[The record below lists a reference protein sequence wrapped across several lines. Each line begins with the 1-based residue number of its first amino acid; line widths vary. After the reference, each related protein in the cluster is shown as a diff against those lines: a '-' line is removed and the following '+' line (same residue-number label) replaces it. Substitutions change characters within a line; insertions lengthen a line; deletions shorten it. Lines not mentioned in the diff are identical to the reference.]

1 MTLAC
6 WCTTSQLHSPTHF
19 HTWLTLSPSNWVASL
34 QNTLKALFHG
44 EFGVTDY
51 SRAAGVTPRQNR
63 HSVGGSLCMFK
74 YFDVKHEGL
83 VGQFFLQLLQGWTF
97 WCHSSF
103 FFSFGCGLIEDHQR
117 SSNYFFDLYQP
128 FANLSL
134 TAAVPCLPWAPVPV
148 AVTQNSSSFCDF
160 LLNKRQQRWVISF
173 VLNLYRL

>member
-6 WCTTSQLHSPTHF
+6 WCTTSQLHSPAHF
-19 HTWLTLSPSNWVASL
+19 HTWLTLSPSNRVASL

-74 YFDVKHEGL
+74 YFWRETWGI
-83 VGQFFLQLLQGWTF
+83 GWTVF
-97 WCHSSF
+97 YSCF
-103 FFSFGCGLIEDHQR
+103 KGERFGAIPLFFSFGCGLIDHQR

-134 TAAVPCLPWAPVPV
+134 NAAVRCLPWALVPV
-148 AVTQNSSSFCDF
+148 ACTRNSGYSKDRPFLSSLSLVFWICIGYSTW
-160 LLNKRQQRWVISF
+160 L
-173 VLNLYRL
+173 

>member
-1 MTLAC
+1 M
-6 WCTTSQLHSPTHF
+6 
-19 HTWLTLSPSNWVASL
+19 ASL

-83 VGQFFLQLLQGWTF
+83 VGQFSTVASRVNVLVPFL
-97 WCHSSF
+97 F

-134 TAAVPCLPWAPVPV
+134 TAAVRCLP
-148 AVTQNSSSFCDF
+148 
-160 LLNKRQQRWVISF
+160 
-173 VLNLYRL
+173 

>member
-83 VGQFFLQLLQGWTF
+83 VGQFSTVASRVNVLVPFL
-97 WCHSSF
+97 F
-103 FFSFGCGLIEDHQR
+103 FFFFWLWFDRRSPKVKQLFLWPLSAFCQLEFDCSCPLPPMSTSPCCG
-117 SSNYFFDLYQP
+117 YPKFK
-128 FANLSL
+128 
-134 TAAVPCLPWAPVPV
+134 
-148 AVTQNSSSFCDF
+148 
-160 LLNKRQQRWVISF
+160 LLLWFSIK
-173 VLNLYRL
+173 